1 MGKVT
6 HMNAVTASASAIP
19 AQLLPP
25 QAGESKLRL
34 RTEIETHNDVTVVHC
49 SGRIVYRDEA
59 ATLPRTVE
67 GLLPHAQH
75 IVLDLRGVETIDGA
89 GLGHLLAALHKVKA
103 NGGTL
108 HLASPSRRTLNLL
121 QLTNLDTV
129 FEIYPALEDAV
140 LVSRWQIA

>member
-1 MGKVT
+1 MRFL
-6 HMNAVTASASAIP
+6 
-19 AQLLPP
+19 QP
-25 QAGESKLRL
+25 QESESKSKLN
-34 RTEIETHNDVTVVHC
+34 TEIEVRDDVTVVHC
-49 SGRIVYRDEA
+49 HGRIVYRDEA

-67 GLLPHAQH
+67 KVLANAHH
-75 IVLDLRGVETIDGA
+75 IVLDLRGVESIDGA
-89 GLGHLLAALHKVKA
+89 GLGQLLTALHLVNA
-103 NGGTL
+103 SGGTL